1 MYTYWLERNLAV
13 AAVFLI
19 FLFTSNQ
26 LHVSA
31 WGLREAQTHTPH
43 AHTHAHTAWSQQRW
57 TDHLLWQMSKTMLY
71 KNVRLTQKGHFGK
84 S

>member
-1 MYTYWLERNLAV
+1 MHSL
-13 AAVFLI
+13 
-19 FLFTSNQ
+19 FLFTSNISPY
-26 LHVSA
+26 LCMRSA
-31 WGLREAQTHTPH
+31 GNTDTHT
-43 AHTHAHTAWSQQRW
+43 HTHACSQQRW